1 MADDMAS
8 NLDLSANLETF
19 FHDVVD
25 DAMRKK
31 QVAATE
37 AAEYYLVS
45 LLADYAH
52 PNALS
57 NETLERPLTLLLDEA
72 LRAPTRERFER
83 LRVLGDGVLYVS
95 GFFAEHLETRG
106 VEVRYVTS
114 LGARAYDGAGRILR
128 GSAASAGAA
137 AEADSAPDLFF
148 ELADNFGRFA
158 ELLGAVAEKLSLA
171 ASPSS
176 LGLLKLYQRW
186 LKTGS
191 EEIGSELASRGVLP
205 VRGAGGVH

>member
-1 MADDMAS
+1 MSEGMRPT
-8 NLDLSANLETF
+8 LDLSANLETF

-31 QVAATE
+31 HVEATA

-45 LLADYAH
+45 LLTDYAR
-52 PNALS
+52 PDARC
-57 NETLERPLTLLLDEA
+57 NEALERPLTLLLDEA
-72 LRAPTRERFER
+72 LRAPGQERFEK

-95 GFFAEHLETRG
+95 GFFAPHLETRG

-114 LGARAYDGAGRILR
+114 LGARAYDGAGKMLR
-128 GSAASAGAA
+128 GAAG
-137 AEADSAPDLFF
+137 DGAPDLFF
-148 ELADNFGRFA
+148 ELSQNFEQFA
-158 ELLGAVAEKLSLA
+158 ELLTAVADTLSLA
-171 ASPSS
+171 ATPSS
-176 LGLLKLYQRW
+176 QKVLKLYERW

-191 EEIGSELASRGVLP
+191 EDLGHELLERGVLP

>member
-1 MADDMAS
+1 MSEGMRS
-8 NLDLSANLETF
+8 SLDLSANLETF

-31 QVAATE
+31 HVEATE

-45 LLADYAH
+45 LLTDYAR
-52 PNALS
+52 PDKITSAAFD
-57 NETLERPLTLLLDEA
+57 RPLTLLFDEA
-72 LRAPTRERFER
+72 MHAPGQERFEK

-95 GFFAEHLETRG
+95 GFFAPHLETRG

-114 LGARAYDGAGRILR
+114 LGARAYDGAGKMLR
-128 GSAASAGAA
+128 VASGDA
-137 AEADSAPDLFF
+137 APDLFF
-148 ELADNFGRFA
+148 ELAENFERFT
-158 ELLGAVAEKLSLA
+158 ELLKAVAEKLSLSA
-171 ASPSS
+171 APSS
-176 LGLLKLYQRW
+176 LGLLKLYERW

-191 EEIGSELASRGVLP
+191 EALGSELIERGVLP

>member
-1 MADDMAS
+1 MRPT
-8 NLDLSANLETF
+8 LDLSASLETF

-45 LLADYAH
+45 LLTDFAKPDARSCE
-52 PNALS
+52 A
-57 NETLERPLTLLLDEA
+57 LERPLTLLLDEA
-72 LRAPTRERFER
+72 LHAPGQERFER

-95 GFFAEHLETRG
+95 GFFAPHLETRG

-114 LGARAYDGAGRILR
+114 LGARAYDSAGKMLR
-128 GSAASAGAA
+128 GASG
-137 AEADSAPDLFF
+137 DSAPDLFF
-148 ELADNFGRFA
+148 ELAENFACFA
-158 ELLGAVAEKLSLA
+158 ELLTAVAEKLSLA
-171 ASPSS
+171 ATPSS
-176 LGLLKLYQRW
+176 VGILKMYERW

-191 EEIGSELASRGVLP
+191 QSLGSELLEHGVLP

>member
-1 MADDMAS
+1 MTEGMRKG
-8 NLDLSANLETF
+8 LDLSANLETF

-31 QVAATE
+31 NVAATE

-45 LLADYAH
+45 LLTDYAR
-52 PNALS
+52 PDPRSCEALA
-57 NETLERPLTLLLDEA
+57 RPLTLLLDEA
-72 LRAPTRERFER
+72 LHAPGQERFER

-95 GFFAEHLETRG
+95 GFFAPHLETRG

-114 LGARAYDGAGRILR
+114 LGARAYDGAGKLLR
-128 GSAASAGAA
+128 GSAD
-137 AEADSAPDLFF
+137 ENAPDLFF
-148 ELADNFGRFA
+148 ELAENFERFA
-158 ELLGAVAEKLSLA
+158 ELLSAVAEKLLLA
-171 ASPSS
+171 AAPSS
-176 LGLLKLYQRW
+176 QGLLKLYERW

-191 EEIGSELASRGVLP
+191 ETLGSELLGRGVLP

>member
-1 MADDMAS
+1 MTGEMRKG
-8 NLDLSANLETF
+8 LDLSANLETF

-31 QVAATE
+31 NVAATE

-45 LLADYAH
+45 LLTDYAR
-52 PNALS
+52 PDARS
-57 NETLERPLTLLLDEA
+57 CEALERPLTLLLDEA
-72 LRAPTRERFER
+72 LHAPGQERFER

-95 GFFAEHLETRG
+95 GFFAPHLETRG

-114 LGARAYDGAGRILR
+114 LGARAYDGAGKLLR
-128 GSAASAGAA
+128 GSAD
-137 AEADSAPDLFF
+137 ENAPDLFF
-148 ELADNFGRFA
+148 ELAENFERFA
-158 ELLGAVAEKLSLA
+158 ELLSAVAEKLLLA
-171 ASPSS
+171 AAPSS
-176 LGLLKLYQRW
+176 QGLLKLYERW

-191 EEIGSELASRGVLP
+191 ETLGSELLGRGVLP